1 MAICE
6 VLVNLKNKPKS
17 RYNMIFFCVKQ
28 IGRGKKHIYKLVV
41 DMIISLYGRTET
53 VLKDTWDFINVIRDM
68 KQVKKKRRP
77 HK

>member
-1 MAICE
+1 
-6 VLVNLKNKPKS
+6 
-17 RYNMIFFCVKQ
+17 
-28 IGRGKKHIYKLVV
+28 
-41 DMIISLYGRTET
+41 MIISLYGRTET